1 MKKILSFITLF
12 IISMSMYSQDSYT
25 ISSGSYYYYPSSV
38 TVNVGDTVHWV
49 NDGGLHNVNFDI
61 NSITGSSFNN
71 PESFIS
77 SPTNGPNI
85 YTHVFTIPGNYD
97 YDCSVGSHAANGM
110 VGSIIVNGV
119 SSTIFTS
126 LKEKVLFKIYDMF
139 GREVNSKSSGLLFY
153 MYQDGT
159 LEKKYIITK

>member
-12 IISMSMYSQDSYT
+12 IVSMSLYSQNSYT

-38 TVNVGDTVHWV
+38 TVSVGDTIHWV

-77 SPTNGPNI
+77 SPTTGTNI
-85 YTHVFTIPGNYD
+85 YTHVFTIAGNYD

-126 LKEKVLFKIYDMF
+126 LKEKVLFKVYDMF
-139 GREVNSKSSGLLFY
+139 GREVNRNSSGLLLY
-153 MYQDGT
+153 IYQDGT
-159 LEKKYIITK
+159 LEKKHIITK

>member
-1 MKKILSFITLF
+1 MRKLFLLLLLLPTLIF
-12 IISMSMYSQDSYT
+12 AQVSHS

-77 SPTNGPNI
+77 SPTTGTNI

-110 VGSIIVNGV
+110 VGSIIVNGA
-119 SSTIFTS
+119 SSTIFS
-126 LKEKVLFKIYDMF
+126 SSKEKVLFKVYDIF

>member
-1 MKKILSFITLF
+1 MKKILSFITLL
-12 IISMSMYSQDSYT
+12 IVSMSLYSQNSYT
-25 ISSGSYYYYPSSV
+25 VSSGSYYYYPSSV

-77 SPTNGPNI
+77 SPTTGTNI

-97 YDCSVGSHAANGM
+97 YYCSVGSHAANGM
-110 VGSIIVNGV
+110 VGSIIVNGA
-119 SSTIFTS
+119 SSTIFSS
-126 LKEKVLFKIYDMF
+126 LNEKVLLRVYDMF

-153 MYQDGT
+153 VYQDGT

>member
-1 MKKILSFITLF
+1 
-12 IISMSMYSQDSYT
+12 
-25 ISSGSYYYYPSSV
+25 
-38 TVNVGDTVHWV
+38 
-49 NDGGLHNVNFDI
+49 
-61 NSITGSSFNN
+61 
-71 PESFIS
+71 
-77 SPTNGPNI
+77 
-85 YTHVFTIPGNYD
+85 
-97 YDCSVGSHAANGM
+97 M

>member
-1 MKKILSFITLF
+1 MNKILSFITLF
-12 IISMSMYSQDSYT
+12 IVSMSLYPQDSYT

-61 NSITGSSFNN
+61 NSITGFNN

-77 SPTNGPNI
+77 SPTTGTNI

-110 VGSIIVNGV
+110 VGSIIVNGA
-119 SSTIFTS
+119 SSTIFS
-126 LKEKVLFKIYDMF
+126 SSKEKVLFKVYDMF

>member
-12 IISMSMYSQDSYT
+12 IVSMSLYSQDSYT

-77 SPTNGPNI
+77 SPTTGTNI

-110 VGSIIVNGV
+110 VGSIIVNGA
-119 SSTIFTS
+119 SSTIFSS
-126 LKEKVLFKIYDMF
+126 LNEKVLLRVYDMF
-139 GREVNSKSSGLLFY
+139 GREVNSKSSGFLFY
-153 MYQDGT
+153 LYQDGT

>member
-1 MKKILSFITLF
+1 MKKILSIITLF
-12 IISMSMYSQDSYT
+12 IVSLSLYSQSSFT
-25 ISSGSYYYYPSSV
+25 ISSGSYYYYPATVS
-38 TVNVGDTVHWV
+38 VNVGDTVHWV

-77 SPTNGPNI
+77 SPTTGTNI

-110 VGSIIVNGV
+110 VGSIIVNGA
-119 SSTIFTS
+119 SSTIFS
-126 LKEKVLFKIYDMF
+126 SSKEKVLFKVYDIF

>member
-1 MKKILSFITLF
+1 MKKTLSFIILF
-12 IISMSMYSQDSYT
+12 IVSMSLYSQDSYT
-25 ISSGSYYYYPSSV
+25 ISSGSYYYYPPSV

-77 SPTNGPNI
+77 SPTTGTNI

-110 VGSIIVNGV
+110 VGSIIVNGA
-119 SSTIFTS
+119 SSTIFS
-126 LKEKVLFKIYDMF
+126 SSKEKVLFKVYDIF

>member
-12 IISMSMYSQDSYT
+12 IVSISLYSQNSYT
-25 ISSGSYYYYPSSV
+25 VSSGSYYYYPSSV

-77 SPTNGPNI
+77 SPTTGTNI

-110 VGSIIVNGV
+110 VGSIIVNGA
-119 SSTIFTS
+119 SSTIFSS
-126 LKEKVLFKIYDMF
+126 LNEKVLLRVYDMF

-159 LEKKYIITK
+159 LEKKYIFTK

>member
-12 IISMSMYSQDSYT
+12 IVSMSLYSQDSYT

-77 SPTNGPNI
+77 SPTTGTNI

-110 VGSIIVNGV
+110 VGSIIVNGA
-119 SSTIFTS
+119 SSTIFSTS
-126 LKEKVLFKIYDMF
+126 KVIVLF
-139 GREVNSKSSGLLFY
+139 
-153 MYQDGT
+153 
-159 LEKKYIITK
+159 

>member
-12 IISMSMYSQDSYT
+12 IVSMSLYSQNSYT

-38 TVNVGDTVHWV
+38 TVSVGDTIHWV

-77 SPTNGPNI
+77 SPTTGTNI
-85 YTHVFTIPGNYD
+85 YTHVFTIAGNYD

-126 LKEKVLFKIYDMF
+126 LKEKVLFKVYDMF
-139 GREVNSKSSGLLFY
+139 GREVNRNSSGLLLY
-153 MYQDGT
+153 IYRDGT
-159 LEKKYIITK
+159 LEKKHIITK

>member
-12 IISMSMYSQDSYT
+12 IVSMSLYSQNSYT

-38 TVNVGDTVHWV
+38 TINVGDTVHWV

-77 SPTNGPNI
+77 SPTTGTNI

-110 VGSIIVNGV
+110 VGSIIVNGA
-119 SSTIFTS
+119 SSTIFSS
-126 LKEKVLFKIYDMF
+126 LNEKVLLRVYDMF

-159 LEKKYIITK
+159 LERKYIINK

>member
-1 MKKILSFITLF
+1 MKKIFSFISLF
-12 IISMSMYSQDSYT
+12 IVSMSLYSQDSYT

-38 TVNVGDTVHWV
+38 TVNQGDTVHWV

-77 SPTNGPNI
+77 SPTTGTNI

-126 LKEKVLFKIYDMF
+126 LKEKVLFKVYDMF
-139 GREVNSKSSGLLFY
+139 GREVNRNSSGLLFY
-153 MYQDGT
+153 IYQDGT
-159 LEKKYIITK
+159 LEKKYIVTK

>member
-12 IISMSMYSQDSYT
+12 IVSMSLYSQNSYT
-25 ISSGSYYYYPSSV
+25 ISSGSYYYYPSSF

-77 SPTNGPNI
+77 SPTTGTNI
-85 YTHVFTIPGNYD
+85 YTHVFTIAGNYD

-126 LKEKVLFKIYDMF
+126 LKEKVLFKVYDMF
-139 GREVNSKSSGLLFY
+139 GREVNRNSSGLLLY
-153 MYQDGT
+153 IYQDGT
-159 LEKKYIITK
+159 LEKKHIITK

>member
-12 IISMSMYSQDSYT
+12 IVSMSLYSQDSYT

-77 SPTNGPNI
+77 SPTTGTNI

-110 VGSIIVNGV
+110 VGSIIVNGA
-119 SSTIFTS
+119 SSTIFSS
-126 LKEKVLFKIYDMF
+126 LNEKVLLRVYDMF

-159 LEKKYIITK
+159 LEKKYIFTK

>member
-1 MKKILSFITLF
+1 MNKILSFITLF
-12 IISMSMYSQDSYT
+12 IVSISLYSQNSYT
-25 ISSGSYYYYPSSV
+25 VSSGSYYYYPSSV

-77 SPTNGPNI
+77 SPTTGTNI

-110 VGSIIVNGV
+110 VGSIIVNGA
-119 SSTIFTS
+119 SSTIFSS
-126 LKEKVLFKIYDMF
+126 LNEKVLLRVYDMF

-159 LEKKYIITK
+159 LEKKYIFTK

>member
-1 MKKILSFITLF
+1 MKKILSFIILF
-12 IISMSMYSQDSYT
+12 IVSMSLYSQDSYT

-77 SPTNGPNI
+77 SPTTGTNI

-97 YDCSVGSHAANGM
+97 YDCSVGSHAASGM
-110 VGSIIVNGV
+110 VGSIIVNGA
-119 SSTIFTS
+119 SSTIFS
-126 LKEKVLFKIYDMF
+126 SSKEKVLFKVFDMF

-153 MYQDGT
+153 VYQDGT

>member
-12 IISMSMYSQDSYT
+12 IVSMSLYSQNSYT
-25 ISSGSYYYYPSSV
+25 VSSGSYYYYPSSV

-77 SPTNGPNI
+77 SPTTGTNI

-110 VGSIIVNGV
+110 VGSIIVNGA
-119 SSTIFTS
+119 SSTIFSS
-126 LKEKVLFKIYDMF
+126 LNEKVLLRVYDMF

-159 LEKKYIITK
+159 LEKKYIFTK

>member
-110 VGSIIVNGV
+110 VGSIIVNCV

-126 LKEKVLFKIYDMF
+126 LNEKVLFKIYDMF